1 MDFGNERYVRLYVRD
16 TVTWKRLGWDGQNAL
31 TQLLRKADR
40 SGVIDLGGI
49 EPWETLVVLCGA
61 PEDVA
66 RRGTARCLELACIVH
81 DGDRLVFPRYLEA
94 QEATQSGAQRVR
106 EHRAR
111 ERELRAQLKQNVTV
125 VSNETLPN
133 ANAVKRGETTGNSVP
148 YRAVPYRAEEESA
161 REATPTSQH
170 QLRIGFTQRLETEAS
185 THPNQ
190 KALGQ
195 AIQQLVPWV
204 EKTAPLRKLS
214 EAELITRLLNGFFAN
229 ENARTK
235 GFPPAFLAQNP
246 TEYLDTKPQL
256 RAAARVPDGIPPI
269 KHYGPREET
278 G

>member
-1 MDFGNERYVRLYVRD
+1 MTWFKTDDKFHSHPKVCGVSLAAIGLWSKAGSWCSD
-16 TVTWKRLGWDGQNAL
+16 HLTDGAVTRGAVV
-31 TQLLRKADR
+31 
-40 SGVIDLGGI
+40 SLGGTPDLAS
-49 EPWETLVVLCGA
+49 ELVEAGLWEVADKGWQFHDWLDHQPPSEVV
-61 PEDVA
+61 VA
-66 RRGTARCLELACIVH
+66 KR
-81 DGDRLVFPRYLEA
+81 EA
-94 QEATQSGAQRVR
+94 AKERMRRVR
-106 EHRAR
+106 SQDVRANTPRTKIEHSKSSLNPEPEPEPVPREKRA
-111 ERELRAQLKQNVTV
+111 L
-125 VSNETLPN
+125 
-133 ANAVKRGETTGNSVP
+133 
-148 YRAVPYRAEEESA
+148 AEA
-161 REATPTSQH
+161 APTPQH